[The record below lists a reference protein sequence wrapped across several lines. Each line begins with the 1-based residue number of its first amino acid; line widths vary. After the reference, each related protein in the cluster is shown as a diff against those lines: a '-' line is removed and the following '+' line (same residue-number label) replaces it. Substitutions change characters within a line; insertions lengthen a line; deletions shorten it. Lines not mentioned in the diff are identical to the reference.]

1 MKNKIIFFVMIL
13 SSIFLSR
20 CIIEPNDWTTNHYYI
35 YNTLPHEI
43 IYVDKDS
50 SQISIKPFE
59 KTLIHTQN
67 FENVYS
73 SSSFSDLN
81 DSPFIDI
88 NFGAIIF
95 NDSISIQYS
104 SEDVF
109 SKTPIFCS
117 FWKIIDKQKV
127 SRYWYN
133 YEVEYT
139 VDEEDYRNAL
149 AQSGL

>member
-1 MKNKIIFFVMIL
+1 MKNIIVLLITISL
-13 SSIFLSR
+13 SIVICS
-20 CIIEPNDWTTNHYYI
+20 CIIEPNDWTTNRYYL
-35 YNTLPHEI
+35 YNNLPYEI
-43 IYVDKDS
+43 TYLNIDS
-50 SQISIKPFE
+50 SKISVKPFE